1 MSDQEIQIGHS
12 TQFSVNELVVVTKA
26 GKIDITSIFEEINIF
41 DSIFLPVM
49 NGSVL
54 IKDAI
59 GLSGKLFF
67 DGSES
72 LLVDISKDSNS
83 DIASFKKAFRII
95 KQGERVSEKTSSEMY
110 VLHFASDELTYSD
123 RQRIN
128 QNYNGTYSYAVQKIM
143 ENYLKIPAGEL
154 GGIYEES
161 CGIRDFPIPNLR
173 H

>member
-1 MSDQEIQIGHS
+1 MTFEVKKS
-12 TQFSVNELVVVTKA
+12 TQFSVNELVIVTKN
-26 GKIDITSIFEEINIF
+26 GNIDITNIFEELNIF
-41 DSIFLPVM
+41 DSLFLPVM
-49 NGSVL
+49 NGKIL
-54 IKDAI
+54 IKDAQ

-72 LLVDISKDSNS
+72 LLIDISKDSNS
-83 DIASFKKAFRII
+83 DIASFKKAFRIV

-143 ENYLKIPAGEL
+143 ENYLKIPK
-154 GGIYEES
+154 
-161 CGIRDFPIPNLR
+161 RF
-173 H
+173 